1 MAIRNRLI
9 PSLVA
14 GICLFGVVIYLV
26 SIDSTDINVER
37 AQDSYSPALVAKPQ
51 DSLEQLH
58 DEKSYF
64 NDIPV
69 ADGREANKASSTL
82 IEDAEVLNDTSEEP
96 SFYMTLQ
103 NSLDLDAGLND
114 QNLMLLKQMSADMF
128 LAGQTE
134 PPQALPEFFSSVL
147 GVLLES
153 ERLDALL
160 QERWQGKIMQN
171 VASYQSELLS
181 QRRRVLGDDLYDRL
195 YATDKIEQSA
205 DGYTGHFISENEGLS
220 GEQLAFNSEHEHLL
234 DQWKKGDIDEAALRT
249 ALYANLSPE
258 EAEQVISSAQYEQK
272 WQKQLEGFL
281 DAYQYVENAALS
293 PEDELQLRQEFIER
307 YFEPEDQASVNT
319 FLFGT

>member
-1 MAIRNRLI
+1 
-9 PSLVA
+9 
-14 GICLFGVVIYLV
+14 
-26 SIDSTDINVER
+26 
-37 AQDSYSPALVAKPQ
+37 
-51 DSLEQLH
+51 
-58 DEKSYF
+58 
-64 NDIPV
+64 
-69 ADGREANKASSTL
+69 
-82 IEDAEVLNDTSEEP
+82 
-96 SFYMTLQ
+96 
-103 NSLDLDAGLND
+103 
-114 QNLMLLKQMSADMF
+114 
-128 LAGQTE
+128 
-134 PPQALPEFFSSVL
+134 
-147 GVLLES
+147 
-153 ERLDALL
+153 
-160 QERWQGKIMQN
+160 MQN

-220 GEQLAFNSEHEHLL
+220 DEQLAFNSEHEQLL
-234 DQWKKGDIDEAALRT
+234 DQWKKGDIDESALRT